1 MLYSFCAQDSPSWVL
16 ELTFSFSYVVNT
28 HHLMDGGF
36 ISLNGWGIYDN
47 LRPSVRLTQV
57 IFMVVRTRVSSV
69 GSVEGCCFVHA

>member
-1 MLYSFCAQDSPSWVL
+1 
-16 ELTFSFSYVVNT
+16 
-28 HHLMDGGF
+28 MDGGF